1 MKFPEPV
8 EFVWDR
14 ANKFKNLEKHNVST
28 DEIEQVFFDE
38 KKKTFLDIVHSG
50 REIRYRLIGKTK
62 NARLLFV
69 VFTVRSNKIRV
80 ISARDLNQKEYKLY
94 EKRT

>member
-1 MKFPEPV
+1 MKFPELV
-8 EFVWDR
+8 KFVWDE
-14 ANKFKNLEKHNVST
+14 ANRYKNLEKHNVSV
-28 DEIEQVFFDE
+28 DEIEQIFFDK

-50 REIRYRLIGKTK
+50 KELRYRLIGKTK
-62 NARLLFV
+62 NGRLLFV

-80 ISARDLNQKEYKLY
+80 ISARDLNKKEHVLY